1 MFSISTLFRRPAA
14 LTTGRSRVWLCALAA
29 ISAAVIATP
38 QSAAADTQASAPQS
52 AAVSTAAVGDP
63 VPGGIFR
70 IGSRNGLHRLIVAP
84 ESGALAFGSLFDS
97 NDDARERW
105 RVLAGP
111 TSSTFLLQNESTG
124 QCVGVAQSSKQHTTA
139 IFQGACNSGVA
150 GQVWTAHSVDPVR
163 PALRK
168 VINPN
173 SGMAWDPFFGMLH
186 PGAPIVTYFD
196 TGDSRQH
203 FIFSKVG

>member
-1 MFSISTLFRRPAA
+1 MFSRFNPFRGLGAA
-14 LTTGRSRVWLCALAA
+14 TTRRSRARLGAVAAVSAVALA
-29 ISAAVIATP
+29 TP
-38 QSAAADTQASAPQS
+38 LSAAASTPASVPAPTAASA
-52 AAVSTAAVGDP
+52 AAVGDP

-70 IGSRNGLHRLIVAP
+70 IGNRNGLHSLIAAP
-84 ESGALAFGSLFDS
+84 ESGALAFGSLFDA
-97 NDDARERW
+97 NDNARERW
-105 RVLAGP
+105 KVLAGP
-111 TSSTFLLQNESTG
+111 TSGTFLLQNEATKL
-124 QCVGVAQSSKQHTTA
+124 CMGVAGSSKQHTTA
-139 IFQGACNSGVA
+139 IFQGTCNTNVA
-150 GQVWTAHSVDPVR
+150 GQVWQARSVDPVR

-173 SGMAWDPFFGMLH
+173 SGLAWDPFFGMLH

>member
-1 MFSISTLFRRPAA
+1 MFSISNLFSRSAA
-14 LTTGRSRVWLCALAA
+14 RTSGRSRVWLCAAA
-29 ISAAVIATP
+29 AVSAAVIATP
-38 QSAAADTQASAPQS
+38 LSAAADTPASAPGS
-52 AAVSTAAVGDP
+52 VAVAAAVGDP
-63 VPGGIFR
+63 IPGGIFR
-70 IGSRNGLHRLIVAP
+70 IGSRNGLHSLSVST
-84 ESGALAFGSLFDS
+84 ESGAFAFGSLFDS
-97 NDDARERW
+97 NDNARERW

-168 VINPN
+168 IINPN

-203 FIFSKVG
+203 FIFSQLA